1 MADYT
6 ERANQKL
13 VDAIHA
19 LKASNGE
26 NTGAEQIVMEEMA
39 GAEFIMPVRIVGEKA
54 RERKLLY
61 GVTANKDGAHF
72 YMVFTSRANLK
83 AWFKSEPVQ
92 SVKHSFEEAADIA
105 MNDRQ
110 IYGFVLNP
118 GTDDFIVAREM
129 IIDLRTKIK
138 GAELGLEGE
147 KSSADED
154 IIFKNVREDQT
165 TADLLNA
172 LTGAMRSDRNVAA
185 GYIRDMVRNG
195 HTDYCVIVRHIGSM
209 DETFPRLMAA
219 ARRASRG
226 RPVALL
232 SARAPI
238 AAKAIEG
245 QQPFYQ
251 RAFKIVE
258 Q

>member
-1 MADYT
+1 
-6 ERANQKL
+6 
-13 VDAIHA
+13 
-19 LKASNGE
+19 
-26 NTGAEQIVMEEMA
+26 
-39 GAEFIMPVRIVGEKA
+39 
-54 RERKLLY
+54 
-61 GVTANKDGAHF
+61 
-72 YMVFTSRANLK
+72 
-83 AWFKSEPVQ
+83 
-92 SVKHSFEEAADIA
+92 
-105 MNDRQ
+105 
-110 IYGFVLNP
+110 
-118 GTDDFIVAREM
+118 M
-129 IIDLRTKIK
+129 IIDRRTKIK

-147 KSSADED
+147 KSSVDED

-226 RPVALL
+226 RSVALL

-251 RAFKIVE
+251 RGFKIVE

>member
-13 VDAIHA
+13 VEAIHA
-19 LKASNGE
+19 LKESNGE
-26 NTGAEQIVMEEMA
+26 NKGAEQALMDEMVN
-39 GAEFIMPVRIVGEKA
+39 AEFMMPVRIIGEKA
-54 RERKLLY
+54 RERKLAY
-61 GVTANKDGAHF
+61 GVTANKEGAHF

-83 AWFKSEPVQ
+83 AWFKNESVQ

-105 MNDRQ
+105 MNDPQ
-110 IYGFVLNP
+110 IYGFVMNP
-118 GTDDFIVAREM
+118 GTDDFVVAREM
-129 IIDLRTKIK
+129 ISDLRTKIK

-147 KSSADED
+147 KSSADEN
-154 IIFKNVREDQT
+154 IIFKDVREDQT

-219 ARRASRG
+219 ARRVSRG
-226 RPVALL
+226 RSVALL

-238 AAKAIEG
+238 AEKAIEG
-245 QQPFYQ
+245 QKPFYQ
-251 RAFKIVE
+251 KGFKIVE

>member
-26 NTGAEQIVMEEMA
+26 NAGAEQIVMEEMA

-61 GVTANKDGAHF
+61 GVTANEDGAHF

-83 AWFKSEPVQ
+83 AWFKNEPVQ

-147 KSSADED
+147 KSSVDED

-165 TADLLNA
+165 TADLLNV

-185 GYIRDMVRNG
+185 GYIRDMIRNG

-226 RPVALL
+226 RSVALL

-251 RAFKIVE
+251 RGFKIVE

>member
-13 VDAIHA
+13 VSAIHA
-19 LKASNGE
+19 LKESNGADA
-26 NTGAEQIVMEEMA
+26 GAEQVLTEELA
-39 GAEFIMPVRIVGEKA
+39 NAEFIMPVKIVGEKA
-54 RERKLLY
+54 RERRLCY

-72 YMVFTSRANLK
+72 YMAFTSRANLK
-83 AWFKSEPVQ
+83 AWFKDTSAQ
-92 SVKHSFEEAADIA
+92 SVKHSFEEAADLA
-105 MNDRQ
+105 VNDPK

-118 GTDDFIVAREM
+118 GTDDFIIAREL
-129 IIDLRTKIK
+129 IADIRTRLK

-154 IIFKNVREDQT
+154 VEFRDVREDQT

-226 RPVALL
+226 RSVALL

-238 AAKAIEG
+238 AEKAIEG
-245 QQPFYQ
+245 QKPFYQ
-251 RAFKIVE
+251 KGLKLVE
-258 Q
+258 